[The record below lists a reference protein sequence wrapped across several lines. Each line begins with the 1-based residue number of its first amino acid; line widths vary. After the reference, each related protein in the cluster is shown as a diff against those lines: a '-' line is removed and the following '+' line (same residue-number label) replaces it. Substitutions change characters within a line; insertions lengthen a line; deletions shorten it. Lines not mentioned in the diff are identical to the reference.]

1 MTLGAAVADHVVP
14 LLIGRDPARIEDIW
28 QYLYRGAYWRRG
40 PVTMTAIAAV
50 GTALWAE
57 SNVAIKLARLDVS
70 PCTWITAESGTT
82 RWARSRVLPQ
92 APQRA
97 ITLTIGRA

>member
-14 LLIGRDPARIEDIW
+14 LLIGREPARIEDIW
-28 QYLYRGAYWRRG
+28 QYLYRGDYWRRG

-50 GTALWAE
+50 GTGSGRSPMWPLD
-57 SNVAIKLARLDVS
+57 SARLDVS

-97 ITLTIGRA
+97 IR